1 MPKLILLHHG
11 SQVWATHTIPK
22 PRPTPPFTTPLNVFR
37 TLSRLE
43 YGASISSSS
52 LAVTIASPYEEAKQL
67 PIADFTQDDEP
78 GEFDG

>member
-1 MPKLILLHHG
+1 MPKLILLHRG
-11 SQVWATHTIPK
+11 SQVWATHATLK
-22 PRPTPPFTTPLNVFR
+22 PRPTPPFTTPFSAFH
-37 TLSRLE
+37 TISRLE